1 VSVTK
6 PAPTLPRS
14 ELPSASF
21 ARRVT
26 DRPVLSLA
34 AQLVLSLGLRDGPA
48 TGCRAVG

>member
-21 ARRVT
+21 ARRIT

-34 AQLVLSLGLRDGPA
+34 AQLALSLGLRDSSA
-48 TGCRAVG
+48 TGSKAVG

>member
-1 VSVTK
+1 MSVTK

-26 DRPVLSLA
+26 DRPALSTA
-34 AQLVLSLGLRDGPA
+34 AQLALSLGLRDTPA
-48 TGCRAVG
+48 TGSKAVG